1 MTTVSKEFALPNNRI
16 FLIVLLATFSV
27 CGCALGVAA
36 ATNTDPNIFSMMRQ
50 ATWVQVSI
58 VDLLFSILFPFVITA
73 VISYISKPILLL
85 PLCFA
90 KSIGYSFLLCSV
102 SMEFADAG
110 WLVGSLLLFSDTA
123 SILLMYIYCLHYLN
137 GFQKCCGRD
146 IIVSLVV
153 VSAVAVIDIWL
164 VSPYLSVLIK
174 S

>member
-1 MTTVSKEFALPNNRI
+1 MTTVSKERILPNNRK
-16 FLIVLLATFSV
+16 FLLVFLATFSV

-36 ATNTDPNIFSMMRQ
+36 AKNTDPNIFSMMRQ
-50 ATWVQVSI
+50 AAWFQVSI
-58 VDLLFSILFPFVITA
+58 VDLLFAILFPFVITA

-123 SILLMYIYCLHYLN
+123 CILLMYFYCLRYLN
-137 GFQKCCGRD
+137 GFQKRCGRD
-146 IIVSLVV
+146 IIVSVV
-153 VSAVAVIDIWL
+153 AVSAVAVIDVWL